1 MTREYSKVHTK
12 LEINIEFYTLLL
24 LLDKTVCMTECLF
37 MKEVSVKRPQ
47 EEIQLINVL

>member
-37 MKEVSVKRPQ
+37 MKEVRYQ
-47 EEIQLINVL
+47 ELRACRCSMTV